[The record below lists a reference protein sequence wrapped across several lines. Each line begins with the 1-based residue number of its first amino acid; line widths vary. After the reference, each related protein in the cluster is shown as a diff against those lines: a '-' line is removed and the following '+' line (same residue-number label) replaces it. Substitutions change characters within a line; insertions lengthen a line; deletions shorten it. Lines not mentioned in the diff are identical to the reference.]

1 MSAVTS
7 GRTASVA
14 EDGAGVQGT
23 IRQCEPKDFELI
35 WEIISA
41 GASAYKG
48 VIPEDCWRDP

>member
-1 MSAVTS
+1 
-7 GRTASVA
+7 VA